1 MIERLSGNLRRISM
15 DLSRRTFLE
24 EALAAGALSGLVPVS
39 RAASTQS
46 GPPARTDIPEHAAP
60 EFWNQFY
67 GPVDPTVPKS
77 RGPRVKVPPSERQV
91 TFLHAGSSGLRY
103 ADDIAED
110 ELLDYPGDVQVSMVL
125 GQFRP
130 GNSDQ
135 EFLRHMQGSQLRVD
149 CVQNKP
155 YRELL
160 APLAWCAMASLKT
173 NQAGK
178 LPSLDSLGFSAPNA
192 MSGVTKI
199 LLPGGN
205 GKLAVNL
212 YVTKG
217 QSLVDKILKE
227 ALQLAPAVAQVMNFP
242 AISVPALRTFSEMFG
257 ALEERASFLL
267 NSQLMDVV
275 ATKQALAD
283 PDRAANYL
291 HLIAGEY
298 VLIPK
303 AHIDELKPQLG
314 RLQLKQ
320 GYLVANDASENDPVQ
335 TRADQAVPGVTYATL
350 RISVSPA
357 MGAASDMNPS
367 ASAGDCAAAPAKK
380 IGGAPASPP
389 KSPVAEPKAK

>member
-1 MIERLSGNLRRISM
+1 M

-24 EALAAGALSGLVPVS
+24 EVLAAGAITSLLP
-39 RAASTQS
+39 AAGPARGGVDPPQTQTAPR
-46 GPPARTDIPEHAAP
+46 GRTDIPEHGAT

-67 GPVDPTVPKS
+67 KPVDPTMPKS
-77 RGPRVKVPPSERQV
+77 RGPRLRVPPSERQV
-91 TFLHAGSSGLRY
+91 TFLHSGSSGLRY
-103 ADDIAED
+103 ADDINED
-110 ELLDYPGDVQVSMVL
+110 ELLDYPGDVQVSVVL

-130 GNSDQ
+130 GNADQ
-135 EFLRHMQGSQLRVD
+135 DFLKHSPSSQLRVD

-155 YRELL
+155 YRDLL

-178 LPSLDSLGFSAPNA
+178 LPSLDALGFNSPNA
-192 MSGVTKI
+192 MSGVAKI
-199 LLPGGN
+199 LLPGGS

-242 AISVPALRTFSEMFG
+242 AISVPALRTFSEIFG
-257 ALEERASFLL
+257 ALEERSSFLM
-267 NSQLMDVV
+267 NSQLTDAV

-283 PDRAANYL
+283 PDRAVNYL
-291 HLIAGEY
+291 HLIAGDY
-298 VLIPK
+298 VLVPK
-303 AHIDELKPQLG
+303 AHVDELKPHLAG
-314 RLQLKQ
+314 LQLQQ
-320 GYLVANDASENDPVQ
+320 GYLVAKDASQSDPVS

-357 MGAASDMNPS
+357 AGAPSGTNANANGGAGDSAAS
-367 ASAGDCAAAPAKK
+367 PAKK
-380 IGGAPASPP
+380 TGGGPASAPKPP
-389 KSPVAEPKAK
+389 VTAPKAK

>member
-1 MIERLSGNLRRISM
+1 M
-15 DLSRRTFLE
+15 DLTRRNFLE
-24 EALAAGALSGLVPVS
+24 EALAAGALTSLFPASGAARSGVEQPQPQAGLPS
-39 RAASTQS
+39 RS
-46 GPPARTDIPEHAAP
+46 DIPEHGAT

-67 GPVDPTVPKS
+67 VPVDPTVPKN
-77 RGPRVKVPPSERQV
+77 RGPRVKIPPSERQV

-130 GNSDQ
+130 GDADQ
-135 EFLRHMQGSQLRVD
+135 DYLKHVPPSQLRVD

-155 YRELL
+155 YRDLL

-178 LPSLDSLGFSAPNA
+178 LPSLDSLGFNAPNA
-192 MSGVTKI
+192 MSGVARI
-199 LLPGGN
+199 LLPGGS
-205 GKLAVNL
+205 GKLAVNV

-242 AISVPALRTFSEMFG
+242 AISVPALRTFSEIFG
-257 ALEERASFLL
+257 ALEERSSFLM
-267 NSQLMDVV
+267 NSQLTDVL

-283 PDRAANYL
+283 PDRAVNYL

-303 AHIDELKPQLG
+303 AHVDELKPHLG
-314 RLQLKQ
+314 GLQLKQ
-320 GYLVANDASENDPVQ
+320 GYLVANDASEKDPVQ

-350 RISVSPA
+350 RISISPA
-357 MGAASDMNPS
+357 TGAPSGTNPN
-367 ASAGDCAAAPAKK
+367 ANGCAGDSVPSPEKK
-380 IGGAPASPP
+380 TSGAPAHKP
-389 KSPVAEPKAK
+389 AATEPKAK

>member
-1 MIERLSGNLRRISM
+1 M
-15 DLSRRTFLE
+15 DLTRRTFLE
-24 EALAAGALSGLVPVS
+24 EALAAGALSSLLP
-39 RAASTQS
+39 ASGSARLSAEPPLPQAD
-46 GPPARTDIPEHAAP
+46 PPARADIPEHGAT

-67 GPVDPTVPKS
+67 LPVDPTAPKS
-77 RGPRVKVPPSERQV
+77 RGPRATVPPSERQV

-103 ADDIAED
+103 ADDITED

-130 GNSDQ
+130 GNADQ
-135 EFLRHMQGSQLRVD
+135 DFLKHMQSSQLRVD

-155 YRELL
+155 YRDIL

-178 LPSLDSLGFSAPNA
+178 LPSLDSLGFNAPNA

-199 LLPGGN
+199 LLPAGS

-227 ALQLAPAVAQVMNFP
+227 ALRLAPAVAQVMNFP
-242 AISVPALRTFSEMFG
+242 AISVPALRTFSEIFG
-257 ALEERASFLL
+257 ALEERSSFLM
-267 NSQLMDVV
+267 NSQLTDVV
-275 ATKQALAD
+275 VTKQALGD
-283 PDRAANYL
+283 PDRAVNYL

-303 AHIDELKPQLG
+303 AHIDELKPHLDG
-314 RLQLKQ
+314 LQLKQ
-320 GYLVANDASENDPVQ
+320 GYLVANDASEKDPVQ
-335 TRADQAVPGVTYATL
+335 TRADQAVPGVTYATI
-350 RISVSPA
+350 RISVTPA
-357 MGAASDMNPS
+357 TGAPSSMNPNDS
-367 ASAGDCAAAPAKK
+367 EGAGDSEASSEKK
-380 IGGAPASPP
+380 TSGAPKSAP
-389 KSPVAEPKAK
+389 KPHVTEPKAK